1 MRDRAWFRIAIPLFV
16 FLTLGVPALAQEP
29 TLEDY
34 RDRLPERTVLCVSW
48 QNLSELEALRAT
60 NPALR
65 MWASPE
71 MKANWKALEAY
82 QRERARAQKGD
93 EKAQPASARPA
104 GDRARDLAQL
114 MTNPGLMALVAA
126 PPPADASTPQPE
138 PAMIL
143 LYDITGKE
151 ELIARIDTEERQPGE
166 KRSTYEFEG
175 TTVEETRAA
184 DGKPKSYEAR
194 LGRWL
199 VEGSEKDTFEA
210 WLRAMREAPARSLRG
225 SAAYQQAQGL
235 WSPNSQVRGFLN
247 AALLMENLRAVPPAK
262 PGDPAPAEIIEAL
275 GLADWQVLT
284 FDATLDAAS
293 LRYQVTGQQGS
304 DAPGLLDLLEPPA
317 DEFSS
322 LRLAPSNAT
331 SYSVAR
337 VNLLALWNQL
347 LGAADA
353 IIPPQQAGMVQG
365 VLAMAEGLL
374 AMPLDQLMASWGPE
388 YSQFSFPDGQGTL
401 RNVYALG
408 LRDREQVLGVLRHVA
423 AQNVPFLPVEEVPGS
438 EASEPIYFRLMS
450 GPSEEGAPPKP
461 SLHFVVAGNWLLV
474 SERKDDLEAALARP
488 GGGSPHLGQSPVYQ
502 QARNR
507 FPGPLSG
514 FSFLDAERFLETDE
528 AKQLLRS
535 ILEGVAGATEPGK
548 KADTEANPDADP
560 DASAGESDDAQAEE
574 PPIPF
579 PELQIP
585 RGYLKWLL
593 SATARDT
600 RSFRFVGVIE

>member
-1 MRDRAWFRIAIPLFV
+1 MRDRAWFRFAIPLFAL
-16 FLTLGVPALAQEP
+16 LTLVVPALAQEP

-82 QRERARAQKGD
+82 QRERAPAQKVD
-93 EKAQPASARPA
+93 AKAQPASARPA

-114 MTNPGLMALVAA
+114 MTNPGLIALVAA
-126 PPPADASTPQPE
+126 PPPTDASAPQPE

-143 LYDITGKE
+143 LYDITGNE
-151 ELIARIDTEERQPGE
+151 ELVARMDASERQPGE

-184 DGKPKSYEAR
+184 DGKPSSYEAR

-247 AALLMENLRAVPPAK
+247 AALLMENLRRVPPAK

-284 FDATLDAAS
+284 FDATVDAAS

-304 DAPGLLDLLEPPA
+304 DTPGLLDLLEPPA

-353 IIPPQQAGMVQG
+353 IIP
-365 VLAMAEGLL
+365 
-374 AMPLDQLMASWGPE
+374 
-388 YSQFSFPDGQGTL
+388 
-401 RNVYALG
+401 
-408 LRDREQVLGVLRHVA
+408 
-423 AQNVPFLPVEEVPGS
+423 
-438 EASEPIYFRLMS
+438 
-450 GPSEEGAPPKP
+450 
-461 SLHFVVAGNWLLV
+461 
-474 SERKDDLEAALARP
+474 
-488 GGGSPHLGQSPVYQ
+488 
-502 QARNR
+502 
-507 FPGPLSG
+507 
-514 FSFLDAERFLETDE
+514 
-528 AKQLLRS
+528 
-535 ILEGVAGATEPGK
+535 
-548 KADTEANPDADP
+548 
-560 DASAGESDDAQAEE
+560 
-574 PPIPF
+574 
-579 PELQIP
+579 
-585 RGYLKWLL
+585 
-593 SATARDT
+593 
-600 RSFRFVGVIE
+600 

>member
-1 MRDRAWFRIAIPLFV
+1 MRDQARFRFAIPLFA
-16 FLTLGVPALAQEP
+16 FLTLAVPAVAQEP

-71 MKANWKALEAY
+71 MKANWRALEAY

-93 EKAQPASARPA
+93 AKAQPASARPA

-114 MTNPGLMALVAA
+114 ITRPGLFALVA
-126 PPPADASTPQPE
+126 PADPSAQTAEAATIYFYQPAGTE
-138 PAMIL
+138 DVFLALEAQGDPTKVKHRT
-143 LYDITGKE
+143 YD
-151 ELIARIDTEERQPGE
+151 
-166 KRSTYEFEG
+166 FEG
-175 TTVEETRAA
+175 TTVEEFSSAE
-184 DGKPKSYEAR
+184 GKPVGYMAR
-194 LGRWL
+194 IGPWL
-199 VEGSEKDTFEA
+199 AGGSQKESFEA
-210 WLRAMREAPARSLRG
+210 WLRAVRQAPENSLR
-225 SAAYQQAQGL
+225 SDPAYVQAKEL

-262 PGDPAPAEIIEAL
+262 PGDPAPAEIVEAL
-275 GLADWQVLT
+275 GLGDWQVLT

-293 LRYQVTGQQGS
+293 LRYQVTGRQGS
-304 DAPGLLDLLEPPA
+304 DASGLLDLLEPPA

-347 LGAADA
+347 LGVADA

-365 VLAMAEGLL
+365 ILAMAEGLL

-408 LRDREQVLGVLRHVA
+408 LRDREQVLGALRNVA
-423 AQNVPFLPVEEVPGS
+423 AQNVPFLPVEEVPGA

-461 SLHFVVAGNWLLV
+461 SLHFAVAGDWLLV
-474 SERKDDLEAALARP
+474 SERKEELDAALARP

-548 KADTEANPDADP
+548 KAEAEANPDADAEASS
-560 DASAGESDDAQAEE
+560 DAADEPARAEE
-574 PPIPF
+574 PAIPF

-593 SATARDT
+593 SATARDA
-600 RSFRFVGVIE
+600 RSFRFVGIIE